1 MNFKYF
7 LDYIKKKITKSRQW
21 FDTSLKKDVCLLMTP
36 KDPLTDL
43 STLKKKF
50 NIKTF

>member
-1 MNFKYF
+1 MNFKYLF
-7 LDYIKKKITKSRQW
+7 LGLLKKSPKV
-21 FDTSLKKDVCLLMTP
+21 DTDLNTCLKKDVCPLMTP

-43 STLKKKF
+43 STLKKF